1 MPPGNQ
7 RMMEKRVRILF
18 VLLSLGAGFAAI
30 GLRLVHLQ
38 IIERGDLSRRAE
50 RQQERLVKLEPKRG
64 TIVDRRGRELAVSL
78 DVESVYGVPT
88 EVGDPRPVAR
98 ELARILHENPVELE
112 KRLASDRRF
121 VWLSRKVDPAR
132 ADRVRY
138 IDPKSIGLQTESR
151 RFYPK
156 KSLAGTV
163 LGFTNVDNKGIEG
176 VELWYDTMLRGVDGL
191 VLAEKDA
198 RGRTVFPG
206 GHGFQFRQPRAGKD
220 ITLTLDEV
228 IQHIAEKEL
237 DKGLAESKA
246 RGGVCIVMNPQ
257 TGEVLALSV
266 RSTLRGR
273 GAFNPNEPR
282 QYRPEEWRNRAVTD
296 AFEPGS
302 IFKVI
307 TAAAALEEKVVH
319 PQERIDCSA
328 GSIQVA
334 DRVIKDAHKNGVLTF
349 TDVIAESSN
358 VGTIKVA
365 QRLGKARFAKYLS
378 AFGFG
383 RKTGVDL
390 PGEIAGLV
398 KDHRLWS
405 GVSLGSISIGQ
416 EIGVTPIQMAAAYS
430 AIANGGNLMKPYLV
444 SEIRDPKDQEGK
456 ERVTFGPVAVG
467 RAVSEET
474 SRTVRQIL
482 QKAVETGTGQKAKPA
497 GYSAAGKT
505 GTAQKIDQRTG
516 LYSKEDYVSSFVGFT
531 PAGTP
536 KLVIV
541 VMIDSP
547 VGVTWGGSVAAPVFR
562 AVAEQGLTY
571 LQVQPDD
578 LGGRML
584 LVSQ

>member
-1 MPPGNQ
+1 M
-7 RMMEKRVRILF
+7 REKRGRILF
-18 VLLSLGAGFAAI
+18 VLLLMGAGFAAV

-38 IIERGDLSRRAE
+38 IIEHGELSRRAE

-64 TIVDRRGRELAVSL
+64 TIFDRRGRELAVSV

-88 EVGDPRPVAR
+88 EVENPRPVAR
-98 ELARILHENPVELE
+98 ELARILHENPAELE
-112 KRLASDRRF
+112 RRLASDRHF
-121 VWLSRKVDPAR
+121 VWLSRKVDPVR
-132 ADRVRY
+132 AKRVREL
-138 IDPKSIGLQTESR
+138 DRSAIGLQTESR

-156 KSLAGTV
+156 KTLAGTV

-176 VELWYDTMLRGVDGL
+176 VELWYDSMLRGADGL

-206 GHGFQFRQPRAGKD
+206 GHGFQFRQPQAGKD

-237 DKGLAESKA
+237 DNSLAESKA
-246 RGGVCIVMNPQ
+246 RGGVCIVMNPK

-302 IFKVI
+302 IFKMV

-349 TDVIAESSN
+349 ADVIAESSN

-430 AIANGGNLMKPYLV
+430 AIANGGTLMKPYLV
-444 SEIRDPKDQEGK
+444 SEIRDPKDKEGR
-456 ERVTFGPVAVG
+456 ELVTVGPEAAG

-482 QKAVETGTGQKAKPA
+482 QKAVEKGTGQKAKPA

-516 LYSKEDYVSSFVGFT
+516 LYSKEDYVSSFVGFA
-531 PAGTP
+531 PAEAP

-547 VGVTWGGSVAAPVFR
+547 VGVAWGGSVAAPVFK
-562 AVAEQGLTY
+562 AVAEQSLNY
-571 LQVQPDD
+571 LQVRPDD

>member
-1 MPPGNQ
+1 M
-7 RMMEKRVRILF
+7 
-18 VLLSLGAGFAAI
+18 LGAGFGAV

-38 IIERGDLSRRAE
+38 VVERGDLSRRAE

-64 TIVDRRGRELAVSL
+64 TIVDRQGRELAVSL

-98 ELARILHENPVELE
+98 ELARILQENPVELE

-132 ADRVRY
+132 ADRIRNLDSRSV
-138 IDPKSIGLQTESR
+138 GLQTESR

-156 KSLAGTV
+156 KTLAGTV
-163 LGFTNVDNKGIEG
+163 LGFTNIDNKGIEG
-176 VELWYDTMLRGVDGL
+176 VELWYDSALRGVDGL

-206 GHGFQFRQPRAGKD
+206 GHGFQFKQPQAGKD

-237 DKGLAESKA
+237 DRGLAESKA

-273 GAFNPNEPR
+273 GAFNPNEPK

-302 IFKVI
+302 IFKVV

-334 DRVIKDAHKNGVLTF
+334 DRVIKDSHRNGVLTF
-349 TDVIAESSN
+349 AEVISESSN

-365 QRLGKARFAKYLS
+365 QRLGKERFAKYIN

-383 RKTGVDL
+383 RKTGVDI
-390 PGEIAGLV
+390 PGEIAGLA
-398 KDHRLWS
+398 KDYRLWS
-405 GVSLGSISIGQ
+405 GVSLASMSIGQ
-416 EIGVTPIQMAAAYS
+416 EIGVTPIQMAAAFS
-430 AIANGGNLMKPYLV
+430 AIANGGTLMKPYLV
-444 SEIRDPKDQEGK
+444 SEIRDPKDVTGK
-456 ERVTFGPVAVG
+456 ERIAFAPSMAG

-474 SRTVRQIL
+474 SKTLRQIL
-482 QKAVETGTGQKAKPA
+482 QKVVETGTGQKAKPA
-497 GYSAAGKT
+497 GYTAAGKT

-516 LYSKEDYVSSFVGFT
+516 LYSKEDFVSSFVGFA
-531 PAGTP
+531 PAGAP

-541 VMIDSP
+541 VMVDSP
-547 VGVTWGGSVAAPVFR
+547 VGVTWGGSVAAPVFK
-562 AVAEQGLTY
+562 AVAEQSLTY
-571 LQVQPDD
+571 LQVRPDD

>member
-1 MPPGNQ
+1 MD
-7 RMMEKRVRILF
+7 KRGRILI
-18 VLLSLGAGFAAI
+18 VLLVMGAGFAAV

-38 IIERGDLSRRAE
+38 IVERAELARRAE

-64 TIVDRRGRELAVSL
+64 TIVDRLGRELAVSL

-88 EVGDPRPVAR
+88 EVDNPRSVAR
-98 ELARILHENPVELE
+98 QLGRILRENPAELE

-132 ADRVRY
+132 AAQVRGL
-138 IDPKSIGLQTESR
+138 DPRAIGLQTESR

-156 KSLAGTV
+156 KNLAGSV
-163 LGFTNVDNKGIEG
+163 LGFTNIDNKGIEG
-176 VELWYDTMLRGVDGL
+176 VELWYDAMLRGVDGL

-206 GHGFQFRQPRAGKD
+206 GHGFQFRQPQPGKD

-237 DKGLAESKA
+237 DKALVEAKA
-246 RGGVCIVMNPQ
+246 RGGVCIVMNPH

-273 GAFNPNEPR
+273 GAFNPNEPK

-302 IFKVI
+302 IFKVV

-349 TDVIAESSN
+349 TDVIADSSN

-365 QRLGKARFAKYLS
+365 QRLGKARFAKYIDS
-378 AFGFG
+378 FGFG
-383 RKTGVDL
+383 KKTGIDL
-390 PGEIAGLV
+390 PGEISGLTR
-398 KDHRLWS
+398 DHRLWS
-405 GVSLGSISIGQ
+405 GVSLASMSIGQ
-416 EIGVTPIQMAAAYS
+416 EIGVTPIQMAAAFS
-430 AIANGGNLMKPYLV
+430 AVANGGTLMKPYLV
-444 SEIRDPKDQEGK
+444 SGIGDAQDA
-456 ERVTFGPVAVG
+456 ERVTFGPVISG
-467 RAVSEET
+467 RAISEGT
-474 SRTVRQIL
+474 SRTLRQIL
-482 QKAVETGTGQKAKPA
+482 HKVVESGTGQKAKPA
-497 GYSAAGKT
+497 GYTAAGKT

-516 LYSKEDYVSSFVGFT
+516 QYSKEDYVSSFVGFA
-531 PAGTP
+531 PAGAP

-541 VMIDSP
+541 VMVDSP
-547 VGVTWGGSVAAPVFR
+547 VGVSWGGSVAAPVFR
-562 AVAEQGLTY
+562 AVAEQSLTY

>member
-1 MPPGNQ
+1 M
-7 RMMEKRVRILF
+7 
-18 VLLSLGAGFAAI
+18 GAGFAAV

-38 IIERGDLSRRAE
+38 IIEQGELSRRAE

-64 TIVDRRGRELAVSL
+64 TIVDRMGRELAVSV
-78 DVESVYGVPT
+78 DVDSVYGVPT
-88 EVGDPRPVAR
+88 EVENPRPVAK
-98 ELARILHENPVELE
+98 ELARILHKNAADLE
-112 KRLASDRRF
+112 RRLASDRHF

-132 ADRVRY
+132 AERVR
-138 IDPKSIGLQTESR
+138 DLDRSAIGLQTESR

-156 KSLAGTV
+156 KTLAGTV

-176 VELWYDTMLRGVDGL
+176 VELWYDSMLRGVDGL

-206 GHGFQFRQPRAGKD
+206 GHGFQFRQPQAGKD

-273 GAFNPNEPR
+273 GAFNPNEPK

-302 IFKVI
+302 IFKMV

-334 DRVIKDAHKNGVLTF
+334 DRVIKDAHRNGVLTF

-365 QRLGKARFAKYLS
+365 LRLGKARFAKYLS

-390 PGEIAGLV
+390 PGEISGLV

-430 AIANGGNLMKPYLV
+430 AIANGGILMKPYLV
-444 SEIRDPKDQEGK
+444 SEIRDPKDKEGK
-456 ERVTFGPVAVG
+456 EQVTVGPVSVG

-516 LYSKEDYVSSFVGFT
+516 LYSKEDYVSSFVGFA
-531 PAGTP
+531 PAGAP

-541 VMIDSP
+541 VMVDSP
-547 VGVTWGGSVAAPVFR
+547 VGVTWGGSVAAPVFK
-562 AVAEQGLTY
+562 AVAEQSLTY
-571 LQVQPDD
+571 LQVRPDD
-578 LGGRML
+578 VGGRML

>member
-1 MPPGNQ
+1 MKERHG
-7 RMMEKRVRILF
+7 RIVVVFILM
-18 VLLSLGAGFAAI
+18 GMGFALV

-38 IIERGDLSRRAE
+38 IVERGDLARRAE
-50 RQQERLVKLEPKRG
+50 RQQERLMKLESKRG
-64 TIVDRRGRELAVSL
+64 NIFDRAGRELAVSL
-78 DVESVYGVPT
+78 DVESVFGMPN
-88 EVGDPRPVAR
+88 EVENPRSIAR
-98 ELARILHENPVELE
+98 ELARILRENPADLE
-112 KRLASDRRF
+112 RRLASDRRF
-121 VWLSRKVDPAR
+121 VWISRKVDPANANKVR
-132 ADRVRY
+132 DLDR
-138 IDPKSIGLQTESR
+138 SAIGLLVESR

-176 VELWYDTMLRGVDGL
+176 VELWNDKLLRGVDGW

-206 GHGFQFRQPRAGKD
+206 GHGFQYQLPRPGKD
-220 ITLTLDEV
+220 VTLTLDEV

-246 RGGVCIVMNPQ
+246 RGGVCLVMNPQ
-257 TGEVLALSV
+257 TGEILALSV
-266 RSTLRGR
+266 RSTVRGR
-273 GAFNPNEPR
+273 AAFNPNEPK

-302 IFKVI
+302 IFKAF

-334 DRVIKDAHKNGVLTF
+334 DRVIKDAHRNGVLTF
-349 TDVIAESSN
+349 TDVIADSSN

-365 QRLGKARFAKYLS
+365 TRLGKARLYQYIT

-390 PGEIAGLV
+390 PGEISGLV
-398 KDHRLWS
+398 KDYRLWS

-430 AIANGGNLMKPYLV
+430 AIANGGTLMKPYLV
-444 SEIRDPKDQEGK
+444 SEVRDPNSSEGVK
-456 ERVTFGPVAVG
+456 FAPMTVN
-467 RAVSEET
+467 RAISEET
-474 SRTVRQIL
+474 SKTLRRIL
-482 QKAVETGTGQKAKPA
+482 QKVVETGTGQKAKPA
-497 GYSAAGKT
+497 SYTAAGKT

-516 LYSKEDYVSSFVGFT
+516 LYSKEDYVSSFVGFV
-531 PAGTP
+531 PAGSP

-541 VMIDSP
+541 VMVDSP
-547 VGVTWGGSVAAPVFR
+547 VGAVYGGSVAAPIFKS
-562 AVAEQGLTY
+562 VAESSLTY
-571 LQVQPDD
+571 LQVPPDD